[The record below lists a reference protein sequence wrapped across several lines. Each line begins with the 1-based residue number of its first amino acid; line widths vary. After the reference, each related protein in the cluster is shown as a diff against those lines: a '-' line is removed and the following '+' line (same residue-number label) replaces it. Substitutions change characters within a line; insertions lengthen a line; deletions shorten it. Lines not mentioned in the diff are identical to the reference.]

1 MQCNVRSSIRHGRS
15 ARKGCEAK
23 ALPEVSFQNWNADSA
38 LGTFKKT
45 LPLIVG
51 TYQGWWARSRNT
63 AKELHTQK
71 QHIAHQ
77 EIKTLVSPLLQHV
90 QVTQPKRSTGCP
102 ETREMSLDSRSPA
115 LIVCETTKND
125 VLGGGGT
132 VKSTLQNQTT
142 WVQIPALPHTS
153 QVTLKD
159 SQPLWLNF
167 LIHKMGMT
175 TVE

>member
-1 MQCNVRSSIRHGRS
+1 MQCNVRRSVRHGRR
-15 ARKGCEAK
+15 ARKACEAK
-23 ALPEVSFQNWNADSA
+23 AFPEVSFQNWNADSA

-51 TYQGWWARSRNT
+51 TYQGWWVGSRNT

-90 QVTQPKRSTGCP
+90 QVTQPKRSPRCP

-115 LIVCETTKND
+115 LLVCETTKND
-125 VLGGGGT
+125 VLGGA